1 MSSSST
7 LLSNSTNTKKKRKK
21 IVIRPFAKPP
31 QVPPDFYETRVKLIL
46 ESTKTILS
54 KNQSPNLQHAFR
66 SVQDLC
72 QHKYGGKLYTDLVQ
86 SLREAAENSN
96 VLPETIPTTTSLLQY
111 VPQKYSVYTDYLSI
125 VRHICLPLDRQ
136 YVWNGTEGVLRN
148 SSSSSSNDTNV
159 TTTLW
164 HVGLQVFHDRLKE
177 LNLDE
182 ALYEA
187 WWQQLW
193 ADYKEP
199 SSLYRKEL
207 METMVVWHELGLK
220 AMILKAKLQPQL
232 IQALQQDSTNDN
244 PEKFVSYVYEKW
256 LHVSQN
262 WTFLP
267 RTWVRTLVEV
277 ELLKPQLDR
286 LLESLDI
293 KLVDHV
299 CRLWSLTLRLPE
311 GSQQVQDAICQHA
324 KTRGQ
329 LVMQREKSIP
339 GLLELLEQLQLLEK
353 RLGTSL
359 SLKSVWTSLM
369 EEPQAAEALAKYMD
383 VAFKSSRQAPPLESL
398 LQLFV
403 HLQAKD
409 VFEAFYKK
417 DLAKRLLGGRV
428 QNMDLERQWVSLLKS
443 ECGAGYTSKMEGM
456 FQDVLWSRETMAR
469 YTPPP
474 GIDVDVQVLTTGYW
488 PVYPNYTLQ
497 LPECLEKPQNHFVEY
512 YNKTYQGRRIVWQY
526 SLGHVTIKARFAQK
540 TYDLVMGLSLA
551 LVMLCFNDSGQKWT
565 LPQLSEKVGLLDRSE
580 MERIL
585 KTLSLG
591 KVKLLQ
597 KWDHD
602 AQQQLATTPQKP
614 RADVHDEDWFTIN
627 DDFSSPLKKIKI
639 SAIAK
644 NDPKEERE
652 KVMEAVN
659 LDRLYLLDAILVRI
673 MKARK
678 TMLHSDLIPL
688 VLEHAKVPA
697 TPTDV
702 KHRIE
707 SLIEREYV
715 ERDANDRNRYNYL
728 A

>member
-1 MSSSST
+1 MLSSSST
-7 LLSNSTNTKKKRKK
+7 LLSNTTNTKKKRKK

-31 QVPPDFYETRVKLIL
+31 QVPPDFYETRVKHIL
-46 ESTKTILS
+46 ESTKSILS

-72 QHKYGGKLYTDLVQ
+72 QHKYGGRLYTDLVK
-86 SLREAAENSN
+86 SIRDAAET
-96 VLPETIPTTTSLLQY
+96 VLPEYTSTTSLLQY
-111 VPQKYSVYTDYLSI
+111 VPQQYSVYTDYLSV
-125 VRHICLPLDRQ
+125 VRHVFLPLDRQ
-136 YVWNGTEGVLRN
+136 YVWNGTEGVLRSI
-148 SSSSSSNDTNV
+148 SSESNA
-159 TTTLW
+159 TLW
-164 HVGLQVFHDRLKE
+164 QAGLQVFLERLKQ

-182 ALYEA
+182 GLYES

-193 ADYKEP
+193 GDYKEP

-207 METMVVWHELGLK
+207 MDTMLVWHELGLK
-220 AMILKAKLQPQL
+220 AQILKTKLQPQL
-232 IQALQQDSTNDN
+232 IQFLQRDSTLDN

-256 LHVSQN
+256 IHVSHN

-277 ELLKPQLDR
+277 EVVQPHLSK
-286 LLESLDI
+286 LLECLDI
-293 KLVDHV
+293 TSVDHV
-299 CRLWSLTLRLPE
+299 FRLWTLTLRLPE
-311 GSQQVQDAICQHA
+311 GSPQMQEAICRHA

-329 LVMQREKSIP
+329 LVMQQTMSIQ
-339 GLLELLEQLQLLEK
+339 GLLELQDQLQLLEK

-359 SLKSVWTSLM
+359 ALKSVWMSLM
-369 EEPQAAEALAKYMD
+369 GEPQAAEALAKYMD
-383 VAFKSSRQAPPLESL
+383 ASFKSSRQAPQLESL

-443 ECGAGYTSKMEGM
+443 ECGTGFTSKMEGM
-456 FQDVLWSRETMAR
+456 FQDVLCNRETMAR
-469 YTPPP
+469 YTPPA
-474 GIDVDVQVLTTGYW
+474 GIDLDVQVLTTGYW
-488 PVYPNYTLQ
+488 PVYPNYALL
-497 LPECLEKPQNHFVEY
+497 LPECLEKPQNHFIEY
-512 YNKTYQGRRIVWQY
+512 YKKTYQGRRIAWQY
-526 SLGHVTIKARFAQK
+526 SLGHVTIKAQFSEK
-540 TYDLVMGLSLA
+540 TYDLVMGLGLA
-551 LVMLCFNDSGQKWT
+551 LVVLCFNNSDQKWT
-565 LPQLSEKVGLLDRSE
+565 LPELSKKVGLDDRSE

-602 AQQQLATTPQKP
+602 AQQLVPQKP

-627 DDFSSPLKKIKI
+627 DEFSSPLKKIKI
-639 SAIAK
+639 SSIAK
-644 NDPKEERE
+644 SDAKEDRA
-652 KVMEAVN
+652 KVIETVSQ
-659 LDRLYLLDAILVRI
+659 DRLYLLDAILVRV

-678 TMLHSDLIPL
+678 TMMHSDLIPL
-688 VLEHAKVPA
+688 VLEHAKVPV

-707 SLIEREYV
+707 SLIEREYL

>member
-1 MSSSST
+1 MSSSSP
-7 LLSNSTNTKKKRKK
+7 LLNNSTNTKKKRKK

-31 QVPPDFYETRVKLIL
+31 QVPSDFYETRVKLIL
-46 ESTKTILS
+46 DSTKSILS

-72 QHKYGGKLYTDLVQ
+72 QHKYGGRLYTDLVQ
-86 SLREAAENSN
+86 SLREAAET
-96 VLPETIPTTTSLLQY
+96 VLPENTPTTSLLQY
-111 VPQKYSVYTDYLSI
+111 VPQQYSVYTDYLSV
-125 VRHICLPLDRQ
+125 VRHLCLPLDRQ
-136 YVWNGTEGVLRN
+136 YVWNGIEGVPR
-148 SSSSSSNDTNV
+148 SSSSESNAS
-159 TTTLW
+159 LW
-164 HVGLQVFHDRLKE
+164 HVGLQLFHERLKQ

-182 ALYEA
+182 GLYEA

-207 METMVVWHELGLK
+207 METMLVWHELGLK
-220 AMILKAKLQPQL
+220 AHLLKIKLQPQL
-232 IQALQQDSTNDN
+232 IQSLQQDSTLDN

-256 LHVSQN
+256 VHVSHN

-277 ELLKPQLDR
+277 ELLQPHLPK

-293 KLVDHV
+293 ISVDHV
-299 CRLWSLTLRLPE
+299 CRLWTLTSRSPE

-329 LVMQREKSIP
+329 LVMQQTKSIQ
-339 GLLELLEQLQLLEK
+339 GLLELQEQLQLLEK

-359 SLKSVWTSLM
+359 ALKSVWTSLM
-369 EEPQAAEALAKYMD
+369 GEYQAAEALAKYMD
-383 VAFKSSRQAPPLESL
+383 GSFKSSREAPPLQAL
-398 LQLFV
+398 FQLFV

-417 DLAKRLLGGRV
+417 DLAKRLVGGRI
-428 QNMDLERQWVSLLKS
+428 QNMDLERQWISLLKS

-469 YTPPP
+469 YTPPA
-474 GIDVDVQVLTTGYW
+474 GIDMDVQVLTTGYW
-488 PVYPNYTLQ
+488 PVYPNYALL
-497 LPECLEKPQNHFVEY
+497 LPDCLEEPQNHFIEY
-512 YNKTYQGRRIVWQY
+512 YKKTYQGRRIAWQY
-526 SLGHVTIKARFAQK
+526 SLGQVTIKARFSQK

-551 LVMLCFNDSGQKWT
+551 LVVLCFNDSEQKWT
-565 LPQLSEKVGLLDRSE
+565 LPELSEKVGLDDRSE

-602 AQQQLATTPQKP
+602 AQQLVPQKP

-627 DDFSSPLKKIKI
+627 DEFSSPLKKIKI
-639 SAIAK
+639 SSIAK
-644 NDPKEERE
+644 SDVKEGRE

-659 LDRLYLLDAILVRI
+659 RDRLYLLDAILVRV

-678 TMLHSDLIPL
+678 TMMHSDLIPL

-707 SLIEREYV
+707 SLIEREYM
-715 ERDANDRNRYNYL
+715 ERDTNDRNRYNYL

>member
-7 LLSNSTNTKKKRKK
+7 LLNKSTNTKKKRKK

-46 ESTKTILS
+46 ESTKSILS
-54 KNQSPNLQHAFR
+54 KKQSPNLQHAFR

-72 QHKYGGKLYTDLVQ
+72 QHKYGGRLYTDLVQ
-86 SLREAAENSN
+86 SLREAAET
-96 VLPETIPTTTSLLQY
+96 VLPENTPTTSLLQY
-111 VPQKYSVYTDYLSI
+111 VPQQYSVYTDYLSV
-125 VRHICLPLDRQ
+125 VRHLCLPLDRQ
-136 YVWNGTEGVLRN
+136 YVWNGIEGVLR
-148 SSSSSSNDTNV
+148 SSSSSESNAS
-159 TTTLW
+159 LW
-164 HVGLQVFHDRLKE
+164 HVGLQVFHERLKQ

-182 ALYEA
+182 GLYEA

-193 ADYKEP
+193 ADYKEH

-207 METMVVWHELGLK
+207 METMLVWHELGLK
-220 AMILKAKLQPQL
+220 AQILKTKLQPQL
-232 IQALQQDSTNDN
+232 VQSLQQDSTLDN

-256 LHVSQN
+256 VHVSHN

-277 ELLKPQLDR
+277 ELLQPHLPK

-293 KLVDHV
+293 ILVDHV
-299 CRLWSLTLRLPE
+299 CRLWKLTSRSPE
-311 GSQQVQDAICQHA
+311 GSQQVQEAICQHA

-329 LVMQREKSIP
+329 LIMQQTQPIQ
-339 GLLELLEQLQLLEK
+339 GLLDMQEQLQLLEK

-359 SLKSVWTSLM
+359 ALKSVWTSLM
-369 EEPQAAEALAKYMD
+369 GEYQAAEALAKHMD
-383 VAFKSSRQAPPLESL
+383 VSFKSSRQAPPLEAL

-469 YTPPP
+469 YTPPA
-474 GIDVDVQVLTTGYW
+474 GIDMDVQVLTTGYW
-488 PVYPNYTLQ
+488 PVYPSYALL
-497 LPECLEKPQNHFVEY
+497 LPECLEKPQNHFIEY
-512 YNKTYQGRRIVWQY
+512 YKKTYQGRRIAWQY
-526 SLGHVTIKARFAQK
+526 WLGQVTIKARFSQK
-540 TYDLVMGLSLA
+540 TYDLVMGLGLA
-551 LVMLCFNDSGQKWT
+551 LVVLCFNDSNQKWT
-565 LPQLSEKVGLLDRSE
+565 LTELSEKVGLDDRGE

-602 AQQQLATTPQKP
+602 AQQLVPQKP

-627 DDFSSPLKKIKI
+627 DEFSSPLKKIKI
-639 SAIAK
+639 SSIAK
-644 NDPKEERE
+644 GDAKEDRE
-652 KVMEAVN
+652 KVMEAVSR
-659 LDRLYLLDAILVRI
+659 DRLFLLDAILVRV

-678 TMLHSDLIPL
+678 TMMHSDLIPL
-688 VLEHAKVPA
+688 VLEHAKVPI

-707 SLIEREYV
+707 TLIEREYM
-715 ERDANDRNRYNYL
+715 ERDTNDRNRYNYL

>member
-1 MSSSST
+1 
-7 LLSNSTNTKKKRKK
+7 
-21 IVIRPFAKPP
+21 
-31 QVPPDFYETRVKLIL
+31 
-46 ESTKTILS
+46 
-54 KNQSPNLQHAFR
+54 
-66 SVQDLC
+66 
-72 QHKYGGKLYTDLVQ
+72 
-86 SLREAAENSN
+86 
-96 VLPETIPTTTSLLQY
+96 
-111 VPQKYSVYTDYLSI
+111 
-125 VRHICLPLDRQ
+125 
-136 YVWNGTEGVLRN
+136 
-148 SSSSSSNDTNV
+148 
-159 TTTLW
+159 
-164 HVGLQVFHDRLKE
+164 
-177 LNLDE
+177 
-182 ALYEA
+182 
-187 WWQQLW
+187 
-193 ADYKEP
+193 
-199 SSLYRKEL
+199 
-207 METMVVWHELGLK
+207 
-220 AMILKAKLQPQL
+220 
-232 IQALQQDSTNDN
+232 
-244 PEKFVSYVYEKW
+244 
-256 LHVSQN
+256 
-262 WTFLP
+262 
-267 RTWVRTLVEV
+267 
-277 ELLKPQLDR
+277 
-286 LLESLDI
+286 
-293 KLVDHV
+293 
-299 CRLWSLTLRLPE
+299 LPE

-329 LVMQREKSIP
+329 LVMQREKSIQ

-359 SLKSVWTSLM
+359 ALKSVWTSLM

-398 LQLFV
+398 LKLFV

-488 PVYPNYTLQ
+488 PVYPNYALQ

-551 LVMLCFNDSGQKWT
+551 LVMLCFNDSDQKWT